1 MTSVKNI
8 SNKNS
13 SKNNNLFFDFNFQMQ
28 KSKKCNIK
36 NKIGLI
42 TPKDF
47 DCFSSNSKDNYQTES
62 RNKKEIINQNP
73 QDKKVI
79 KINIVSSSNKKDIC
93 LNPFEL
99 STYSISD
106 KENKEPNIP
115 QFKATQ
121 EYYREINQDSIESI
135 IPCKPMLN
143 STSSKAYMN
152 EYSKSKRYQEDRL
165 LFFSTTDTIPED
177 QVLNGLPHKLIFTST
192 DTKSPILE
200 DKEETQNEMDIEELL
215 KIQESNLP
223 VPIKRKDDENFKILT
238 MRKMKR
244 KTMPPN
250 KSVRKFAEDIEPLY
264 EKEFRIQKNY
274 CHLLKRKMVH
284 SLRRIYSSNFV
295 LKKGRKEYN
304 FMIFTDKDIGIY
316 EYWQAHI
323 HETQNDEDFDTDE
336 EQKKLAKCFTLGELK
351 EALVYVKDKSFEDCF
366 VNFNRFNNFRTEEEN
381 GYIKEQMLELQKKI
395 KL

>member
-1 MTSVKNI
+1 MTSLKKT
-8 SNKNS
+8 SKKNS
-13 SKNNNLFFDFNFQMQ
+13 SKNINLFSDFNYQTQ

-36 NKIGLI
+36 DKIGLI
-42 TPKDF
+42 TPKDIDF
-47 DCFSSNSKDNYQTES
+47 FSSNSKQNSKTEP
-62 RNKKEIINQNP
+62 RNNKDVISKNN
-73 QDKKVI
+73 QDKKII
-79 KINIVSSSNKKDIC
+79 KINIVSSSNENDIS
-93 LNPFEL
+93 LNPFDF
-99 STYSISD
+99 SSYTISEQ
-106 KENKEPNIP
+106 ENKEPNIP

-152 EYSKSKRYQEDRL
+152 EYSKSKRYQEDKL
-165 LFFSTTDTIPED
+165 YFFSTADTSDD
-177 QVLNGLPHKLIFTST
+177 QAINPLPHKLLFTST
-192 DTKSPILE
+192 ETKSPILE
-200 DKEETQNEMDIEELL
+200 DTDENMEIEDLI
-215 KIQESNLP
+215 KFQESNLP
-223 VPIKRKDDENFKILT
+223 VPIKKKDDENFKILT

-264 EKEFRIQKNY
+264 EKEFRIQNNY
-274 CHLLKRKMVH
+274 CHLLKRKVVH

-295 LKKGRKEYN
+295 LKKGKKEYN

-323 HETQNDEDFDTDE
+323 HEAQNDEDFDTDE
-336 EQKKLAKCFTLGELK
+336 EQKKLATCFTLGEVK
-351 EALVYVKDKSFEDCF
+351 EALVYVRDKCFEDCF
-366 VNFNRFNNFRTEEEN
+366 VNFNRFNKFRTEEEN
-381 GYIKEQMLELQKKI
+381 DYIKDQMLKLQRNM